1 MHARMPLIKAGG
13 LVSITQKHT
22 ARTVPLRL
30 WYGILRED
38 GSGLGDK
45 RAASMD
51 LRLGRRVTDRVDG
64 TALVHQ
70 LFTYNNLL
78 LIYGDKLVGVY
89 SLLLKASL
97 SAYIT

>member
-1 MHARMPLIKAGG
+1 
-13 LVSITQKHT
+13 
-22 ARTVPLRL
+22 
-30 WYGILRED
+30 
-38 GSGLGDK
+38 
-45 RAASMD
+45 MD